1 MEEAVM
7 LDRQSAGTR
16 LAAVVMASG
25 DSRRFGQTDK
35 LLMPVKGCPMLAHVL
50 RALPMPLFWRRVVV
64 TRNEAVA
71 DLAVQEGF
79 EPLFHSLPDV
89 SDTIRLGV
97 TAVRQADGC
106 LFSVGDQP
114 FLTAATVERLARR
127 FADAPDAIV
136 RVCYGERD
144 GNPVVF
150 PKALFDELA
159 SLQPGQTGSAVI
171 RRHAGCLVRCQA
183 EHARE
188 LWDVDTREDYCALE
202 ARGEG

>member
-1 MEEAVM
+1 MAACSAWATTVF
-7 LDRQSAGTR
+7 DRR
-16 LAAVVMASG
+16 N
-25 DSRRFGQTDK
+25 RRTPGQ
-35 LLMPVKGCPMLAHVL
+35 
-50 RALPMPLFWRRVVV
+50 
-64 TRNEAVA
+64 
-71 DLAVQEGF
+71 
-79 EPLFHSLPDV
+79 
-89 SDTIRLGV
+89 
-97 TAVRQADGC
+97 
-106 LFSVGDQP
+106 
-114 FLTAATVERLARR
+114 R

-150 PKALFDELA
+150 PKVLFDELA

-188 LWDVDTREDYCALE
+188 LWDVDTREDYRALE